1 MCATASARAIGPTSR
16 PHARLTH
23 PLAPSAPRAVFALEL
38 GATPISKATAKVRA
52 AAKAFG
58 PEQQAAADAWIGK
71 LMAGEL
77 SNGVEASAALLEE
90 EILLFGECVLSE
102 EGTAESSM

>member
-1 MCATASARAIGPTSR
+1 MR
-16 PHARLTH
+16 
-23 PLAPSAPRAVFALEL
+23 
-38 GATPISKATAKVRA
+38 K
-52 AAKAFG
+52 AAKKFG
-58 PEQQAAADAWIGK
+58 PEQQAAADAWINK

-102 EGTAESSM
+102 EGTASNCEMLEQALEELQAALDSCGIASTNTGRVMPTNPGAEAATVVDKA